1 MREDLDKQLCEKYP
15 RIFKDR
21 YSDCANTC
29 MCWGFSHSDGWY
41 SIIDALCSTIEA
53 HVKWI
58 RNQRARAL
66 VINRKLK
73 RAIDTNDI
81 TPLLDP
87 KYQNADWHVNQ
98 CIRRLNDQQ
107 FEDVP
112 DRVEYVIAE
121 QVKEKFGTLRFYYR
135 GGDATVD
142 GMVRMAEAMS
152 AFTCEKCGAPAKTAN
167 HGGWIGTLC
176 EAHAEEYRLARA
188 SEDW

>member
-21 YSDCANTC
+21 YGDCANTC
-29 MCWGFSHSDGWY
+29 MCWGFAHGDGWY

-53 HVKWI
+53 HIKWI

-73 RAIDTNDI
+73 RAIDINDI
-81 TPLLDP
+81 KPLLDP
-87 KYQNADWHVNQ
+87 KYQTAEWHINQ
-98 CIRRLNDQQ
+98 CIQRLNDQQ

-112 DRVEYVIAE
+112 ERVEYVVAE

-152 AFTCEKCGAPAKTAN
+152 AVVCEKCSAPAKTAN
-167 HGGWIGTLC
+167 HDGWVGTLC
-176 EAHAEEYRLARA
+176 EAHAKERKLARA
-188 SEDW
+188 SDW